1 MLRTLQAQC
10 LGKHRFRYSVYPYH
24 GTWFSAK
31 VHQQAYQH
39 NVPCRAVQHA
49 AKKGWLNPNL
59 SFVSVEPDN
68 LVISAV
74 KKADNENAMVIRLYN
89 LIANETEGKVKLFRP
104 IARAE
109 VTYLSEKTWEA
120 NLQDSL
126 KMESEYS
133 ILVRLKGFQIM
144 TLKLLFN

>member
-1 MLRTLQAQC
+1 
-10 LGKHRFRYSVYPYH
+10 
-24 GTWFSAK
+24 
-31 VHQQAYQH
+31 
-39 NVPCRAVQHA
+39 
-49 AKKGWLNPNL
+49 
-59 SFVSVEPDN
+59 
-68 LVISAV
+68 
-74 KKADNENAMVIRLYN
+74 MVIRLYN